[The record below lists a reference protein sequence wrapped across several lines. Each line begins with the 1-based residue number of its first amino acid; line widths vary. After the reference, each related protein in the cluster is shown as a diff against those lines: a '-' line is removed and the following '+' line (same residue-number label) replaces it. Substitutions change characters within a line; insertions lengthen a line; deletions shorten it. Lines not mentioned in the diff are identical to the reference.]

1 MQLWISFPGGGI
13 SHAAVDFLS
22 GRGHFACGGGFPFL
36 GEHFACGC
44 GFPFQEGAFRM
55 RLWISFPGGAFR
67 MRLWIPFPEGAFCM
81 RFFPSRGSISHAAGA
96 RRGSIHSCEGHRPLL
111 ALLPSRPRRCSVLW
125 NMLLF

>member
-1 MQLWISFPGGGI
+1 MRLWISFPGGGI